1 MRTYSISRKTKE
13 TDISITLNLDGT
25 GQVEC
30 NSGNGFFDHMI
41 DAFGHHGQFDL
52 NIQCKGDTW
61 VDFHHS
67 AEDIGIVMGEAF
79 AECTREKTGLKRF
92 GSAYTP
98 LDESLAR
105 AVSDLSGRPFL
116 VFQASFPTE
125 RTGDYENEL
134 TEEFFRAFAMHAK
147 ITLHISLMYGNNSH
161 HINEAIFKSVGRS
174 LAESVRQTGGGLLST
189 KGVI

>member
-13 TDISITLNLDGT
+13 TEISITLNLDGT

-41 DAFGHHGQFDL
+41 DALGHHGQFDL
-52 NIQCKGDTW
+52 KIQCKGDTW

-67 AEDIGIVMGEAF
+67 AEDIGIVLGDAF

-98 LDESLAR
+98 LDESLAL

-116 VFQASFPTE
+116 VFRAAFPTE

-147 ITLHISLMYGNNSH
+147 ITLHISLMYGHNSH